1 MTTETLL
8 PMDHSLGPQSFGFEL
23 TFDVCSEPL

>member
-8 PMDHSLGPQSFGFEL
+8 PMDNSLGPQSFGVRV
-23 TFDVCSEPL
+23 DVSRKRQS

>member
-8 PMDHSLGPQSFGFEL
+8 PMDNNLIDNRDPESFGDRV
-23 TFDVCSEPL
+23 DVSRW